1 MSAIDERVAYIRM
14 FTVPGRPAEVFLV
27 HQYAALAADWERL
40 RLRLHRN
47 RILVRADDERFST
60 LTMILRRLS
69 IELGLKTCTAKTAGS
84 EDVAG
89 ITGRRGF
96 LPNDPSYLQSSTWA
110 DAVARWSA

>member
-96 LPNDPSYLQSSTWA
+96 LPNDPSYLQSSTWV